1 MRYGIAVTADT
12 ILSTVEIS
20 STAIGAYI
28 ILLQEDSTYII
39 AAVVLM
45 TSFVATTF
53 KHMLPVFIMAIEDDS
68 DRQFAAELYHSYHS
82 IMHQKALSILKK
94 EDLAE
99 DAVQDAMLKI
109 ICHLDKIREIP
120 KREIPFYLIAITQT
134 TCIDRY
140 RKIQREKQACVMG
153 YEDDGAKDF
162 SDPKTPEKVFIHTD
176 QIKLLN
182 CCLKELPQREI
193 DLLYYFYTMELSGKE
208 IARLMGMTENAIRMA
223 LTRARRKVLFAYRK
237 KGGDDYE

>member
-1 MRYGIAVTADT
+1 MTWGGDICCLY
-12 ILSTVEIS
+12 
-20 STAIGAYI
+20 
-28 ILLQEDSTYII
+28 LLC
-39 AAVVLM
+39 
-45 TSFVATTF
+45 
-53 KHMLPVFIMAIEDDS
+53 MAIEDDS

>member
-1 MRYGIAVTADT
+1 
-12 ILSTVEIS
+12 
-20 STAIGAYI
+20 
-28 ILLQEDSTYII
+28 
-39 AAVVLM
+39 
-45 TSFVATTF
+45 
-53 KHMLPVFIMAIEDDS
+53 MLPVFIMAIEDDS

-153 YEDDGAKDF
+153 YPHISFHYRLRANC
-162 SDPKTPEKVFIHTD
+162 SCKTYF
-176 QIKLLN
+176 
-182 CCLKELPQREI
+182 CLQSI
-193 DLLYYFYTMELSGKE
+193 Q
-208 IARLMGMTENAIRMA
+208 
-223 LTRARRKVLFAYRK
+223 
-237 KGGDDYE
+237 

>member
-1 MRYGIAVTADT
+1 
-12 ILSTVEIS
+12 
-20 STAIGAYI
+20 
-28 ILLQEDSTYII
+28 
-39 AAVVLM
+39 
-45 TSFVATTF
+45 
-53 KHMLPVFIMAIEDDS
+53 MLPVFIMAIEDDS

-193 DLLYYFYTMELSGKE
+193 DLLY
-208 IARLMGMTENAIRMA
+208 
-223 LTRARRKVLFAYRK
+223 VLFLHYGAFRKGNCQVNGNDRKCNSDGSDTGQEKSFVCLSK
-237 KGGDDYE
+237 KGRR

>member
-1 MRYGIAVTADT
+1 
-12 ILSTVEIS
+12 
-20 STAIGAYI
+20 
-28 ILLQEDSTYII
+28 
-39 AAVVLM
+39 
-45 TSFVATTF
+45 
-53 KHMLPVFIMAIEDDS
+53 MLPVFIMAIEDDS

-140 RKIQREKQACVMG
+140 RKIQREKYIVSESQLPLMG
-153 YEDDGAKDF
+153 TENIF
-162 SDPKTPEKVFIHTD
+162 SRFVFCTKAGPK
-176 QIKLLN
+176 KLLVV
-182 CCLKELPQREI
+182 LSTEHREAYEGDTTADI
-193 DLLYYFYTMELSGKE
+193 
-208 IARLMGMTENAIRMA
+208 IRDIREFREGVA
-223 LTRARRKVLFAYRK
+223 
-237 KGGDDYE
+237 G

>member
-1 MRYGIAVTADT
+1 
-12 ILSTVEIS
+12 
-20 STAIGAYI
+20 
-28 ILLQEDSTYII
+28 
-39 AAVVLM
+39 
-45 TSFVATTF
+45 
-53 KHMLPVFIMAIEDDS
+53 MLPVFIMAIEDDS

-182 CCLKELPQREI
+182 CCLKERPQREI

>member
-1 MRYGIAVTADT
+1 
-12 ILSTVEIS
+12 
-20 STAIGAYI
+20 
-28 ILLQEDSTYII
+28 
-39 AAVVLM
+39 
-45 TSFVATTF
+45 
-53 KHMLPVFIMAIEDDS
+53 MLPVFIMAIEDDS

-162 SDPKTPEKVFIHTD
+162 SDPKTPEKVFIRS
-176 QIKLLN
+176 N
-182 CCLKELPQREI
+182 
-193 DLLYYFYTMELSGKE
+193 
-208 IARLMGMTENAIRMA
+208 
-223 LTRARRKVLFAYRK
+223 
-237 KGGDDYE
+237 

>member
-1 MRYGIAVTADT
+1 
-12 ILSTVEIS
+12 
-20 STAIGAYI
+20 
-28 ILLQEDSTYII
+28 
-39 AAVVLM
+39 
-45 TSFVATTF
+45 
-53 KHMLPVFIMAIEDDS
+53 MLPVFIMAIEDDS

-140 RKIQREKQACVMG
+140 RKIQRESKPVSWAMKMMG
-153 YEDDGAKDF
+153 
-162 SDPKTPEKVFIHTD
+162 PKIFQIQRLRKKYLFI
-176 QIKLLN
+176 QIKLS
-182 CCLKELPQREI
+182 C
-193 DLLYYFYTMELSGKE
+193 
-208 IARLMGMTENAIRMA
+208 
-223 LTRARRKVLFAYRK
+223 
-237 KGGDDYE
+237 